1 MKRRIAVFAGGWGGE
16 YFREVVLGI
25 VAAAKQENAD
35 VFAFVNFSVHADTI
49 APNIGEFNI
58 FTLPDLK
65 DFDGVILMA
74 NSFNML
80 EEVEYLTNKIKKAGI
95 PAVSIE
101 YDIDGFVS
109 VATDNYAGMYDL
121 AKHVIEEHGGRDI
134 LFIGGPKEHPESA
147 ERLRAL
153 TDAAAEN
160 GFIIPDENIKYADW
174 SKDPAIQLVTGWMDK
189 HGKLPDA
196 VVCANDIMAMGIC
209 EHLMESGYNVPEDVI
224 ITGYDCLSDARSF
237 HPTITTVN
245 HEWGKMGETAM
256 RMMAGLL
263 KGENVENA
271 MLKTTLVI
279 GESCGCTGEDEY
291 NDSKLHSKSLK
302 QKYEMDGLVMDS
314 HFRHIYQAV
323 RKVDGRDGLFYSLSY
338 LFECEHA
345 IEGEDFMLCLD
356 PEFFHLEDNDLNL
369 RSQGYSDKLDIICQL
384 NKGISRPLSTM
395 GQSEALFAVS
405 EHKEET
411 GLYMFVPIYSDT
423 KTYGFAMLTGDLHIA
438 CGNQLY
444 IWTRHMNQDLE
455 QARRNITIAELT
467 RKLTQLSVTDVLTGI
482 YNRAGCEKLAFPMLE
497 EWRQGGGTGVVMLV
511 DIDKMK
517 TINDNY
523 GHAYGDLALCTVAS
537 VLRKELPS
545 DWIVSRFGGDEFFI
559 GGKILAADMDFNVLK
574 DTLEK
579 SLAEEVKRRGI
590 TFCLTVSIGIVLVK
604 PEDRLDI
611 EKYLQMADVEM
622 YNEKKEHHRRIEN
635 AE

>member
-16 YFREVVLGI
+16 YFREVVTG
-25 VAAAKQENAD
+25 VVEAAKEDNTD

-49 APNIGEFNI
+49 TPNIGEFNI

-80 EEVEYLTNKIKKAGI
+80 EEVEYLTNKVKKAGI

-101 YDIDGFVS
+101 YDIEGFVS
-109 VATDNYAGMYDL
+109 VITDNYSGMYEL
-121 AKHVIEEHGGRDI
+121 AKHVIEGHGARDI
-134 LFIGGPKEHPESA
+134 VFIGGPEVHPESA

-153 TDAAAEN
+153 KDAAKEN
-160 GFIIPDENIKYADW
+160 GFVIPEGNIMYGDW
-174 SKDPAIQLVTGWMDK
+174 SKDPAIRLVLGWMDK

-209 EHLMESGYNVPEDVI
+209 EHLMELGYRVPEDVI

-256 RMMAGLL
+256 RMMTGLI
-263 KGENVENA
+263 KGDKVGDT
-271 MLKTTLVI
+271 MLKTRMVI
-279 GESCGCTGEDEY
+279 GESCGCSGEDEY
-291 NDSKLHSKSLK
+291 SASSLNHKSLK
-302 QKYEMDGLVMDS
+302 QKYEMDGLIMDS

-323 RKVDGRDGLFYSLSY
+323 RKADGIDDLHYSLTY
-338 LFECEHA
+338 LFEREHA
-345 IEGEDFMLCLD
+345 IEGDDFLLCLD
-356 PEFFHLEDNDLNL
+356 PEFFHIEENDSNL
-369 RSQGYSDKLDIICQL
+369 RSQGYSDKLDVVCHLEFGVARQL
-384 NKGISRPLSTM
+384 SSM
-395 GQSEALFAVS
+395 GQKEAIFCVS
-405 EHKEET
+405 GHKEEA
-411 GLYMFVPIYSDT
+411 GLYMFVPVYSDT
-423 KTYGFAMLTGDLHIA
+423 KTYGFAMLTGSLHIA
-438 CGNQLY
+438 FGNQLY

-517 TINDNY
+517 TINDY
-523 GHAYGDLALCTVAS
+523 FGHASGDLALCTVAC
-537 VLRKELPS
+537 VLRRELPA

-559 GGKILAADMDFNVLK
+559 GGKVLAGDMDYNVLK
-574 DTLEK
+574 ENLEK
-579 SLAEEVKRRGI
+579 SLADEVERRGI
-590 TFCLTVSIGIVLVK
+590 TFNLTVSIGVALVK
-604 PEDRLDI
+604 PDEKYDI
-611 EKYLQMADVEM
+611 EKYLQMADIEM
-622 YNEKKEHHRRIEN
+622 YSEKKEHHRKIEN
-635 AE
+635 VE